1 MSSEFFEKYKHK
13 IKSLDEI
20 FLLLRPSDDREK
32 IILCHGV
39 FDVVHPGHIRHLA
52 YAKTLANYLVVSITA
67 DCFIEKG
74 HYRPHIPERLRALNL
89 AAFEMVDYVIV
100 SDHRTPLNLLTN
112 LKPDFFA
119 KGFEYT
125 SSGLPPATIAE
136 EKIVKS
142 YGGEMI
148 FTPGDV
154 VYSSTKIIESA
165 LPNVQIAK
173 LSILMETHEIS
184 FADLREAL
192 RSLSRVTVHVLGDT
206 IVDTYTRSTLIG
218 GQTKTPTLSVRYEDK
233 DDYVGGA
240 AVVAK
245 HVRATGAKVLFSTV
259 LGDDHLKTYT
269 LKDLKKSGVTVL
281 PVIEKSRP
289 TTNKNV
295 IIANDY
301 RLLKIDT
308 VDNRPISSE
317 TLERLVSQ
325 ILNKKSDM
333 VICCD
338 FRHGI
343 FNQSSVESLIDAI
356 PDGTFT
362 AADSQVATRWGNI
375 TEFKNFDLVTPNE
388 REARFSLAD
397 QDSTIRT
404 LAETIQRQTHGENII
419 LKLGSR
425 GVFCLHKLD
434 KNKTFNFSVDSFANR
449 IVDPI
454 GAGDALLAYASL
466 TLYRTG
472 SLIIA
477 SILGSIAAACEC
489 EIDGNVPV
497 KPEDIIN
504 KIDMVEKMMSYRLR

>member
-1 MSSEFFEKYKHK
+1 MSSELFEKYKHK
-13 IKSLDEI
+13 IKSLSELME
-20 FLLLRPSDDREK
+20 LLAPSDSREK

-52 YAKTLANYLVVSITA
+52 YAKSLANFLIVSITA
-67 DCFIEKG
+67 DRYIVKG
-74 HYRPHIPERLRALNL
+74 TYRPHIPEHLRALNL

-100 SDHRTPLNLLTN
+100 SDHQTPLNLLSD
-112 LKPDFFA
+112 LEPDFFA

-154 VYSSTKIIESA
+154 VYSSTRFIESA
-165 LPNVQIAK
+165 LPNVQVAK
-173 LSILMETHEIS
+173 LSLLMETHEITFS
-184 FADLREAL
+184 AL
-192 RSLSRVTVHVLGDT
+192 RMALSSLSEITVHVVGDT
-206 IVDTYTRSTLIG
+206 IIDTYTRSTLIG

-240 AVVAK
+240 GIVAK
-245 HVRATGAKVLFSTV
+245 HIRATGAKVIFSTV
-259 LGDDHLKTYT
+259 LGNDFLKDHT
-269 LKDLKKSGVTVL
+269 LRDLKKNKVSVF

-317 TLERLVSQ
+317 TLETIVSQ
-325 ILNKKSDM
+325 ISEKKSDM
-333 VICCD
+333 VIFCD

-343 FNQSSVESLIDAI
+343 FNQSSIDSLIDAI

-388 REARFSLAD
+388 REARFSVAD

-404 LAETIQRQTHGENII
+404 LAETIQKQTNGENII

-425 GVFCLHKLD
+425 GVFCLHKVD
-434 KNKTFNFSVDSFANR
+434 ETKTFNFSVDSLANN
-449 IVDPI
+449 IIDPI

-466 TLYRTG
+466 ALYKTG

-489 EIDGNVPV
+489 EIDGNTPV
-497 KPEDIIN
+497 KPENVLN
-504 KIDMVEKMMSYRLR
+504 KIDMVEKMMSYKIR

>member
-13 IKSLDEI
+13 IKSLDEVLE
-20 FLLLRPSDDREK
+20 LLSPSTLREK

-39 FDVVHPGHIRHLA
+39 FDVVHPGHVRHLA
-52 YAKTLANYLVVSITA
+52 YAKTLANYLIVSITA
-67 DCFIEKG
+67 DQYIEKG

-89 AAFEMVDYVIV
+89 AAFEMVDYVIL
-100 SDHRTPLNLLTN
+100 SDDETPLKLLTN

-136 EKIVKS
+136 DNIVKS

-154 VYSSTKIIESA
+154 VYSSTKFIESS
-165 LPNVQIAK
+165 LPNVQVAK
-173 LSILMETHEIS
+173 LSLLMETHEIT
-184 FADLREAL
+184 FVDLREAL
-192 RSLSRVTVHVLGDT
+192 ESLSEIKVHVVGDT
-206 IVDTYTRSTLIG
+206 IIDTYTRSTLIG

-240 AVVAK
+240 GIVAK
-245 HVRATGAKVLFSTV
+245 HIRATGAKVIFSTV
-259 LGDDHLKTYT
+259 LGNDSLKDHT

-317 TLERLVSQ
+317 TLETLISQ
-325 ILNKKSDM
+325 ISNKKSDV
-333 VICCD
+333 VIFCD

-343 FNQSSVESLIDAI
+343 FNQSSVDSLINAI
-356 PDGTFT
+356 PKKAFT

-404 LAETIQRQTHGENII
+404 LAQTLQQETKAENII

-434 KNKTFNFSVDSFANR
+434 KRKTFNFSVDSFANS
-449 IVDPI
+449 IIDPI

-466 TLYRTG
+466 TLYKTG

-477 SILGSIAAACEC
+477 SILGSMAAACEC
-489 EIDGNVPV
+489 EIDGNIPV
-497 KPEDIIN
+497 KPENMFN
-504 KIDMVEKMMSYRLR
+504 KIDMVEKMMSYKLR